1 MAAKSFGI
9 ETTADQFDRD
19 VFEASEQKIV
29 ILDFYA
35 DWCQPCR
42 MLAPVLKDVVE
53 TRQEEFALVKANT
66 EQMQEQAA
74 AFSVQSIPVLFA
86 ISKKSV
92 LDRVEGLLTQ
102 AQLNQW
108 LDSLLIQ
115 QQFLKAYELE
125 DTDPVAALAIYKE
138 IAATGNPA
146 DELKIAIM
154 RVAFKSGDITSASQL
169 LAELERR
176 GFLEPEAEKIKAQLK
191 LKQVSSTDIESLKQ
205 QVAQNPQDLAARLEL
220 AKGLVSVA
228 DYEPALQQALHIVQ
242 HDRQQLRK
250 SAQELMIDIFRILPD
265 GDELIGNYRRKL
277 AMAMY

>member
-9 ETTADQFDRD
+9 EARVDTFERD

-53 TRQEEFALVKANT
+53 AREEQFSLVKANT
-66 EQMQEQAA
+66 EQLQEQAA
-74 AFSVQSIPVLFA
+74 SFAVESIPVLFA
-86 ISKKSV
+86 ISQRTV
-92 LDRVEGLLTQ
+92 IDRVEGLLTQ
-102 AQLNQW
+102 AQLDQW
-108 LDSLLIQ
+108 LDSLLVQ
-115 QQFLKAYELE
+115 KRFLQAYQLE
-125 DTDPVAALAIYKE
+125 ETDPQAALGIYQE
-138 IAATGNPA
+138 ILAQGNMA

-154 RVAFKSGDITSASQL
+154 RAMFKSGDTEGAAKL
-169 LAELERR
+169 LQELERR
-176 GFLEPEAEKIKAQLK
+176 GFLEPEAEKIKSQMK
-191 LKQVSSTDIESLKQ
+191 LTPSGADNLSALET
-205 QVAQNPQDLAARLEL
+205 QVASNPQDHAARLRFVR
-220 AKGLVSVA
+220 ALVA
-228 DYEPALQQALHIVQ
+228 HGRHEDALQHALHIVQ
-242 HDRQQLRK
+242 NDRQQFRK

>member
-53 TRQEEFALVKANT
+53 ARQEQFALVKANT
-66 EQMQEQAA
+66 EQLQEQAA

-102 AQLNQW
+102 AQFNQW

-220 AKGLVSVA
+220 AQGLVSVA
-228 DYEPALQQALHIVQ
+228 DYETALQQALHIVQ

>member
-1 MAAKSFGI
+1 MAAKSFGT
-9 ETTADQFDRD
+9 ETNVETFDQD
-19 VFEASEQKIV
+19 VFDASEHKIV

-53 TRQEEFALVKANT
+53 ARQDQFALVKANT
-66 EQMQEQAA
+66 EQLQEQAS

-92 LDRVEGLLTQ
+92 IDRVEGLLTQ

-115 QQFLKAYELE
+115 QRFVQAYELE
-125 DTDPVAALAIYKE
+125 ETDPQAALKIYQE
-138 IAATGNPA
+138 IASSGNVA

-154 RVAFKSGDITSASQL
+154 RAAYKSGDLDTTHRIM
-169 LAELERR
+169 AELERR
-176 GFLEPEAEKIKAQLK
+176 GFLEPEAEKIKSQLK
-191 LKQVSSTDIESLKQ
+191 LTSSSSVDVESLKQ
-205 QVAQNPQDLAARLEL
+205 KVELAPKDFGIRLEL
-220 AKGLVSVA
+220 ARALVAVGE
-228 DYEPALQQALHIVQ
+228 YEAALQNALHIVQ
-242 HDRQQLRK
+242 LDRQQNRK
-250 SAQELMIDIFRILPD
+250 AAQELMVDIFRILPE

>member
-1 MAAKSFGI
+1 MAAKTFGT
-9 ETTADQFDRD
+9 ETTVETFDRD
-19 VFEASEQKIV
+19 VFEASEHKIV

-53 TRQEEFALVKANT
+53 ARQEQFALVKANT
-66 EQMQEQAA
+66 EQLQDQAS

-86 ISKKSV
+86 ISNKSV
-92 LDRVEGLLTQ
+92 IDRVEGLLTQ

-108 LDSLLIQ
+108 LDSLVIQ
-115 QQFLKAYELE
+115 QRFVQAYALE
-125 DTDPVAALAIYKE
+125 DTDPQAALKVYQE
-138 IAATGNPA
+138 IAGLGNVA

-154 RVAFKSGDITSASQL
+154 RAAYKAGDLETTTRIMT
-169 LAELERR
+169 ELERR

-191 LKQVSSTDIESLKQ
+191 LVHSNSADIDSLKKTVEQ
-205 QVAQNPQDLAARLEL
+205 SPSDFGTRLEL
-220 AKGLVSVA
+220 AKALVA
-228 DYEPALQQALHIVQ
+228 TRDYEGALQQALHIVQ
-242 HDRQQLRK
+242 LDRQQTRK
-250 SAQELMIDIFRILPD
+250 AAQELMVDIFRILPE

>member
-1 MAAKSFGI
+1 MAAKTFGT
-9 ETTADQFDRD
+9 ETTVETFDRD
-19 VFEASEQKIV
+19 VFEASEHKIV

-53 TRQEEFALVKANT
+53 ARQEQFALVKANT
-66 EQMQEQAA
+66 EQLQDQASE
-74 AFSVQSIPVLFA
+74 FSVQSIPVLFA
-86 ISKKSV
+86 ISNKSV
-92 LDRVEGLLTQ
+92 IDRVEGLLTQ

-115 QQFLKAYELE
+115 QRFVQAYALE
-125 DTDPVAALAIYKE
+125 DTDPQAALKAYQE
-138 IAATGNPA
+138 IAGLGNVA

-154 RVAFKSGDITSASQL
+154 RAAYKAGDLETTTRIMT
-169 LAELERR
+169 ELERR

-191 LKQVSSTDIESLKQ
+191 LVHSTSADIDELKRKVEQ
-205 QVAQNPQDLAARLEL
+205 IPADFGTRLEL
-220 AKGLVSVA
+220 AKALVA
-228 DYEPALQQALHIVQ
+228 TRDYESALQHALHIVQ
-242 HDRQQLRK
+242 LDRQQTRK
-250 SAQELMIDIFRILPD
+250 AAQELMVDIFRILPE

>member
-9 ETTADQFDRD
+9 ETTVDTFERD

-53 TRQEEFALVKANT
+53 ARQEQFSLVKANT
-66 EQMQEQAA
+66 EQLQEQAA
-74 AFSVQSIPVLFA
+74 SFAVQSIPVLFA
-86 ISKKSV
+86 ISQRT
-92 LDRVEGLLTQ
+92 LIDRVEGLLTQ

-108 LDSLLIQ
+108 LDSLMVQ
-115 QQFLKAYELE
+115 QKFLDAYQLE
-125 DTDPVAALAIYKE
+125 ETDPQGALRIYQE
-138 IAATGNPA
+138 LSTLGNLA
-146 DELKIAIM
+146 DELKIAMM
-154 RVAFKSGDITSASQL
+154 RAMFKSGDMEGASKL
-169 LAELERR
+169 LQELERR
-176 GFLEPEAEKIKAQLK
+176 GFLEPEAEKIKSQIK
-191 LKQVSSTDIESLKQ
+191 LKTSGGDNLEALETQV
-205 QVAQNPQDLAARLEL
+205 VGNPQDHAIRLQFVR
-220 AKGLVSVA
+220 ALVA
-228 DYEPALQQALHIVQ
+228 QGRYEDALQNALHIVQ
-242 HDRQQLRK
+242 NDRQQFRK